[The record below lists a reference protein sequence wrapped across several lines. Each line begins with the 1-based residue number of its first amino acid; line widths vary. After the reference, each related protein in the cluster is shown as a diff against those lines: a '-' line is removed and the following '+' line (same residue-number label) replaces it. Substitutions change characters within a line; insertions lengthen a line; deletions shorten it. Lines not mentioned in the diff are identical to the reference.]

1 MSTAREDQLHLNERS
16 VFEVRQDYD
25 QALVDF
31 WRARLSG
38 AYYQDWN
45 TGAGAPAPAPA
56 GAPAPG
62 AGAPANEEADEAE
75 ELVRRPVF
83 ELRRST
89 RVCRPVDYGPV
100 LSYLPKPV
108 DPEECSPVPLFR
120 VPRASLQK
128 YARIRRARAARRKAR
143 ALKLKHKKKMLKLI
157 ELNRRVTKRLLGRK

>member
-45 TGAGAPAPAPA
+45 TGAGAPADEEA
-56 GAPAPG
+56 
-62 AGAPANEEADEAE
+62 EEADEAE

>member
-45 TGAGAPAPAPA
+45 TGSPDGAPAD
-56 GAPAPG
+56 
-62 AGAPANEEADEAE
+62 EEAEEAEEAE